1 MTRAEL
7 FLDLARQMT
16 ADFPDWLVVKNID
29 SAMYGTGDLDSVAP
43 AGDWDAIEASFRDWA
58 AARGIGP
65 VIVCRHAPSGPYYLS
80 FVPGTSDL
88 LVLDVKRMRV
98 FRASHLFDAEDLLPM
113 AIMDERGF
121 RTLRPGAQG
130 VLKFVWNGIRYRG
143 RANRPLLE
151 RKDVRALLE
160 SDPVG
165 VAMATR
171 LYGRG
176 RADVRRAIDAWLA
189 GGWDRPAAVRLELR
203 YIMRSIARPRLIWR
217 RMWFTFV
224 ELRRCPVL
232 IVQRSGDRRVHGTVD
247 AWLADVART
256 HVVDPM
262 TTRRASND

>member
-1 MTRAEL
+1 L
-7 FLDLARQMT
+7 FVDLARRLTQE
-16 ADFPDWLVVKNID
+16 FPDWLVVKNLD
-29 SAMYGTGDLDSVAP
+29 SALYGTGDLDSVAP
-43 AGDWDAIEASFRDWA
+43 PRDWPAIEASFRAWA
-58 AARGIGP
+58 ADQGLSP
-65 VIVCRHAPSGPYYLS
+65 VIVCDHAPSGPYYLS
-80 FVPGTSDL
+80 FVPDSTDL
-88 LVLDVKRMRV
+88 FVLDVKRMRV
-98 FRASHLFDAEDLLPM
+98 FRANHLFDAEDLLPM
-113 AIMDERGF
+113 AVMDERGF

-143 RANRPLLE
+143 RPNQPALE
-151 RKDVRALLE
+151 RKHVRELLE
-160 SDPVG
+160 SDTEG
-165 VAMATR
+165 VAMAVR

-189 GGWDRPAAVRLELR
+189 GGWDRPAALRLELR